1 MPNQGL
7 TWQGNN
13 VGAYASYIGLF
24 QYCELFVVRR
34 LINFLIFFLVLLYWL
49 QFDVIS

>member
-1 MPNQGL
+1 MPNQRL

-24 QYCELFVVRR
+24 QYCELFVVHR
-34 LINFLIFFLVLLYWL
+34 LINCFFLNFLFSITVLAA
-49 QFDVIS
+49 V